1 MTKPEYLAALK
12 AHLSSL
18 PSEEVEDILRDQ
30 DEYIRDAVNAGRSE
44 ADVIFGLGDPKAFAQ
59 SLTAG
64 SVLKQKIENAASSP
78 SLKMKIS
85 GTWSA
90 VIAIL
95 ALAPLNLIFVL
106 GPFLVAL
113 ALLVGGWASAFG
125 LFLASIAAFGVFFFE
140 LIFISVGFWV
150 QFSAFFFLAGCL
162 GLTLLGLFSMYRITI
177 WFVLGTLAYLK
188 WNLKFIQAR
197 A

>member
-1 MTKPEYLAALK
+1 MTKPDYLNALK
-12 AHLSSL
+12 SHLSPL
-18 PSEEVEDILRDQ
+18 PEDEINDILRDQ
-30 DEYIRDAVNAGRSE
+30 EEYIRDAVSAGRTE
-44 ADVIFGLGDPKAFAQ
+44 ADVIAGLGDPKAFAH

-64 SVLKQKIENAASSP
+64 RKIETAEKSK
-78 SLKMKIS
+78 SLTMKIS

-106 GPFLVAL
+106 GPFLIAIAL
-113 ALLVGGWASAFG
+113 MVGGWAGAFG
-125 LFLASIAAFGVFFFE
+125 LFAASIASFAVFFFE
-140 LIFISVGFWV
+140 MIFISVGFWA
-150 QFSAFFFLAGCL
+150 QFSAFFFLLGCF
-162 GLTLLGLFSMYRITI
+162 GLTVLGIFAMYKLTQ
-177 WFVLGTLAYLK
+177 WFVQGTLAYLK

>member
-1 MTKPEYLAALK
+1 MTKPDYLNALRT
-12 AHLSSL
+12 HLSPL
-18 PSEEVEDILRDQ
+18 PEEEINDILRDQ
-30 DEYIRDAVNAGRSE
+30 EEYIRDAVSAGRGES
-44 ADVIFGLGDPKAFAQ
+44 DVIQGLGDPKAFAH

-64 SVLKQKIENAASSP
+64 RKIESAEKSK
-78 SLKMKIS
+78 SLTMKIS

-90 VIAIL
+90 AVAIL

-106 GPFLVAL
+106 GPFLILL
-113 ALLVGGWASAFG
+113 AMVVGGWASAIG
-125 LFLASIAAFGVFFFE
+125 LFIASLGSFLVFFLE
-140 LIFISVGFWV
+140 MIFISVGFWV
-150 QFSAFFFLAGCL
+150 QLSTFFFLLGCL
-162 GLTLLGLFSMYRITI
+162 GLTVLSLVAMYKLTL

>member
-1 MTKPEYLAALK
+1 MTKPDYLSALRS
-12 AHLSSL
+12 HLSTL
-18 PSEEVEDILRDQ
+18 PEDEIADILRDQ
-30 DEYIRDAVNAGRSE
+30 EEYIRDAVSAGRTE
-44 ADVIFGLGDPKAFAQ
+44 HDVIEGLGDPKAFAH

-64 SVLKQKIENAASSP
+64 RRIETAEKSQRLS
-78 SLKMKIS
+78 MKIS

-90 VIAIL
+90 VVAIL

-106 GPFLVAL
+106 GPFLVLL
-113 ALLVGGWASAFG
+113 AMVVGGWASAFG
-125 LFLASIAAFGVFFFE
+125 LLVASIASFAVFFFE
-140 LIFISVGFWV
+140 MIFISVGFWA
-150 QFSAFFFLAGCL
+150 QFSAFFFLLGCL
-162 GLTLLGLFSMYRITI
+162 GLTLLSLFAMYKLTL